1 MSYLFESPFLI
12 LTVGVLLLAAF
23 GYVYVNTRQ
32 KGALIGLGV
41 VVALTA
47 VLLLVEHLVQTP
59 REQVEASL
67 EGLASELEANNI
79 EGALKYLDPAAKE
92 TRDRA
97 RWAMSRFQVT
107 KAKISSDLQV
117 EVNEMMSPPAAEV
130 KFTGVIGVVDK
141 KGAYSTQSVPVK
153 FTAKLRQHGDR
164 WVVTEHTDTAVGIQ

>member
-12 LTVGVLLLAAF
+12 LTVGVLLFAAF

-32 KGALIGLGV
+32 KSALIGLGV

-67 EGLASELEANNI
+67 EGLASELEANNL

-107 KAKISSDLQV
+107 KAKVSNLQV

-153 FTAKLRQHGDR
+153 FTATLRQHGDR